1 MDFVSHELTRD
12 MRLYVPHNDGWEAVV
27 KPNAVKE
34 YCYYRNPGEEHFHL
48 LQTGELYV
56 TRGSE
61 KVCLNCAIRQGILT
75 DNRQHWQEP
84 KKSRKTSAD
93 EKLI

>member
-1 MDFVSHELTRD
+1 
-12 MRLYVPHNDGWEAVV
+12 
-27 KPNAVKE
+27 NAVKE

-48 LQTGELYV
+48 LMTGEIYV
-56 TRGSE
+56 IKGSE

-75 DNRQHWQEP
+75 DNRLHWQEP